1 MSLQETRI
9 GSAAGTPV
17 VHEPDLQADGHH
29 ARLRFPSESQRYRAS
44 RRLGITHTPIHH
56 RADIDAVNRGIAR
69 LKAYVHRRDPLN
81 PVDLARTLE
90 WLLKQPRIE
99 GQGGLALRLN
109 VDKTWIC
116 KMLTILRLP
125 EDMLA
130 QVATLQL
137 RRGRSSAHSLVRIA
151 RVGDPGHQQ
160 QLIDMLV
167 AGASHR
173 AILRRIDELTGKAI
187 QTASRKRVVDAGDG
201 YQFAV
206 TRPGKVI
213 SILGILQAAANFL
226 ARIRAEAAT
235 IAMTNEGKTAK
246 GPRLGRFKA
255 NGKPI
260 DGAQEISG
268 DGVRMDGRPS
278 A

>member
-1 MSLQETRI
+1 MNE
-9 GSAAGTPV
+9 V
-17 VHEPDLQADGHH
+17 D
-29 ARLRFPSESQRYRAS
+29 
-44 RRLGITHTPIHH
+44 RR
-56 RADIDAVNRGIAR
+56 IAR
-69 LKAYVHRRDPLN
+69 LKAYLHRRDPLN
-81 PVDLARTLE
+81 PVDVARTLE
-90 WLLKQPRIE
+90 WLLKQPTVDS
-99 GQGGLALRLN
+99 QADLAQRLN
-109 VDKTWIC
+109 VDQTWIC

-125 EDMLA
+125 EGILA

-137 RRGRSSAHSLVRIA
+137 PRSSAHSLVCIA

-160 QLIDMLV
+160 ELINMLL
-167 AGASHR
+167 AGKSHR